1 MNDNI
6 KKEDKKTDGEQQA
19 EAFLKDEYYD
29 LDEET
34 TPDDG
39 LANKLAEAEARAS
52 EMQDSFLRAK
62 AETDNIRRRSQED
75 IVKARKYA
83 VESFAEEMLAVK
95 DSLEMALKTESPSLE
110 SFKEGIELTLTQF
123 NDALKKNRVIEV
135 SPAVKDLLD
144 PTKHQAIATVESDQ
158 EVNTIVAVMQ
168 KGYMIADRLLRPAM
182 VTVAKP
188 KEKDEQEQTQAVS
201 VD

>member
-1 MNDNI
+1 MNDKI
-6 KKEDKKTDGEQQA
+6 KQEDKKSEGEQQA

-29 LDEET
+29 LDEGV
-34 TPDDG
+34 TPDDN
-39 LANKLAEAEARAS
+39 LIEKLAEAEARAS

-75 IVKARKYA
+75 IIKARKYA

-95 DSLEMALKTESPSLE
+95 DSLEMALKTESPTIE

-123 NDALKKNRVIEV
+123 NDALKKNRVTEIN
-135 SPAVKDLLD
+135 PLVKDTLD
-144 PTKHQAIATVESDQ
+144 PTKHQAITTVESDQ
-158 EVNTIVAVMQ
+158 EANTIVAVMQ

-188 KEKDEQEQTQAVS
+188 KEQNEQEQTQAVS

>member
-1 MNDNI
+1 MNDKI
-6 KKEDKKTDGEQQA
+6 KQEDKKSEGEQQA

-29 LDEET
+29 LDEGV
-34 TPDDG
+34 TPDDN
-39 LANKLAEAEARAS
+39 LIEKLAEAEARAS

-75 IVKARKYA
+75 IIKARKYA

-95 DSLEMALKTESPSLE
+95 DSLEMALKTESPTIE

-123 NDALKKNRVIEV
+123 NDALKKNRVTEIN
-135 SPAVKDLLD
+135 PLVKDILD

-158 EVNTIVAVMQ
+158 EANTIVAVMQ

-188 KEKDEQEQTQAVS
+188 KEQNEQEQTQAVS